1 MSGSAITL
9 TTIIR
14 LTLAKSERPVKTLEQ
29 ILGNVRLF
37 EFESWQNKL
46 LDLGLA

>member
-1 MSGSAITL
+1 MTSR
-9 TTIIR
+9 TIIR

-29 ILGNVRLF
+29 ILGDVRLF
-37 EFESWQNKL
+37 EFESWENKL

>member
-1 MSGSAITL
+1 MAF

-29 ILGNVRLF
+29 IFGDVRLF

-46 LDLGLA
+46 LDLRLA